1 MVRTQIIIKEG
12 QRKALEKI
20 AKEENRSIS
29 GIIRDFIDKQ
39 LRLHEENEMLKAAKL
54 LKDDYLN
61 DKELTVFSTLDGEE
75 FYEKE

>member
-29 GIIRDFIDKQ
+29 SIIREFIDKQ
-39 LRLHEENEMLKAAKL
+39 LRLHEEREMLKAAKL

-75 FYEKE
+75 FYEKG